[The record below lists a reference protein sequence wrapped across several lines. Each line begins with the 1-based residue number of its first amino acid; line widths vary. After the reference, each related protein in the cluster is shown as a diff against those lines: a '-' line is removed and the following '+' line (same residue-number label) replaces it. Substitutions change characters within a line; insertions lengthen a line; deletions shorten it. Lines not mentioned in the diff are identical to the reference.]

1 MHLIFNQRNND
12 GATED
17 AFKVKK
23 TASDTQYVDLDK
35 ALRLFCDKPDKAEKM
50 KKYFEL
56 LELERNIGKEK
67 RELLASLKE
76 EFRTEFIP
84 EFMELHPEYFV

>member
-1 MHLIFNQRNND
+1 MLGRQKMHL
-12 GATED
+12 
-17 AFKVKK
+17 KLKK
-23 TASDTQYVDLDK
+23 LLMTHKYVDLDK
-35 ALRLFCDKPDKAEKM
+35 ALKMFCDNSDKAEKM

-76 EFRTEFIP
+76 EFKTEFIP